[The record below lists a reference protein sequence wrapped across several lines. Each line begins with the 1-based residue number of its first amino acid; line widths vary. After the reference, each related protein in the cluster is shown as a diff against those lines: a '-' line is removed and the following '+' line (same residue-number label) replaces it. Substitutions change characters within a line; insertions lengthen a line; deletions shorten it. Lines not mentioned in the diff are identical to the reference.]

1 MMTMRAAALALLVGA
16 ANAQDDD
23 RQVEGHGEGER
34 CTPFADGARPC
45 AADLICRDQ
54 WDNENS
60 VWDGN
65 HICWAADTVWP
76 MSDPQPGSV
85 GCSGD
90 DPMMACAPTFWCNA
104 DGACESVLRDGG
116 TPSPCDMCHGT
127 CSDADDADACH
138 RGCENTACA
147 PTTASLE
154 EDCPSQMAA
163 CAGDPSGQCQTA
175 LDDMLAAYAT
185 GARASPGTSDLFTDV
200 ALCMFTKGDPNC
212 ATETRDC
219 FLDGDCLLQMH
230 AMETAP
236 PEPGNGLLEGETCFS
251 RFDRLPLLA
260 NQKKYLLSAM
270 MYCFIHENSG
280 PCGASEHACWLDD
293 GCRPLMWPEP
303 PDCGHDDAAC
313 MAAWEADLETQ
324 INALPDSTLFR
335 TMEACRNEHDDH
347 SRDEEEGPPEW

>member
-1 MMTMRAAALALLVGA
+1 MMIMRAGALALLVGA
-16 ANAQDDD
+16 ANAQDPAGCGSAMALQGKTGCDAECAGLAY
-23 RQVEGHGEGER
+23 VEAEGI
-34 CTPFADGARPC
+34 CTGCMMDGTTITSENVDSLTP
-45 AADLICRDQ
+45 AAEL
-54 WDNENS
+54 
-60 VWDGN
+60 
-65 HICWAADTVWP
+65 
-76 MSDPQPGSV
+76 
-85 GCSGD
+85 CSGHD
-90 DPMMACAPTFWCNA
+90 DQSG
-104 DGACESVLRDGG
+104 DGDGHS
-116 TPSPCDMCHGT
+116 PSPCDMCHGT

-163 CAGDPSGQCQTA
+163 CTGDPSGQCQTA

-270 MYCFIHENSG
+270 MSCFMHAPGE